1 VQLEWYSSC
10 MFSILLWIANPIRT
24 EFNIYIFF
32 YFDRFEPARVRDGY
46 KIINNNIILY
56 YIRAYGL
63 PPHHCCLNIFPFD
76 AIAYSLRGL
85 FFTTALRSPIPT
97 RSNVF
102 WLRWASKTFCF
113 VMHLNTFIFP
123 SYIFH
128 LSAFLYSYNISICWY
143 IYISII
149 TIDQSYQVLL
159 CLCTV
164 VLQKFHHETLL
175 FIFFLN
181 FFFLVYIINIFN

>member
-1 VQLEWYSSC
+1 MNRESHSDRIQ
-10 MFSILLWIANPIRT
+10 
-24 EFNIYIFF
+24 YIFF
-32 YFDRFEPARVRDGY
+32 FFFFDRFEPARVRDGY

-56 YIRAYGL
+56 YIRECRYGL

-102 WLRWASKTFCF
+102 WLRWAPKTFCF

-128 LSAFLYSYNISICWY
+128 LSAFLYSYNISICRYTY
-143 IYISII
+143 INHHDRPVIS
-149 TIDQSYQVLL
+149 VLL

-164 VLQKFHHETLL
+164 HKQSFYKSFTARL
-175 FIFFLN
+175 
-181 FFFLVYIINIFN
+181 FFFYLFFTFFFSLYNKYF